1 MNYRKFNTEFETKF
15 FSIEKA
21 EARVEN
27 DQPYYR
33 LTGPNS
39 VICCIIDRDG
49 SFVLIKQHRPN
60 LQCFTLEMPAG
71 GLEENEDPI
80 DGARREILEE
90 VGLSCSLLKLGNT
103 FSLMM
108 NRTNICDH
116 LFLGMLPEASSG
128 FIAET
133 NTEVIRMP
141 REKLLEAALDGSY
154 LQLAGLG
161 IINLA
166 SAILNL
172 DLWKSP
178 IAQIETSF
186 LNNTDLHRF

>member
-1 MNYRKFNTEFETKF
+1 MNYRKFNIEFETQF

-21 EARVEN
+21 EACAKN
-27 DQPYYR
+27 GQPYYR

-60 LQCFTLEMPAG
+60 LKRLTLEMPAG

-90 VGLSCSLLKLGNT
+90 VGLTCSLLKLGNT

-108 NRTNICDH
+108 NRTNIRDH
-116 LFLGMLPEASSG
+116 LFLGMFPKASSG

-133 NTEVIRMP
+133 NTEVVRVP
-141 REKLLEAALDGSY
+141 REKLLEAALGGSY

-166 SAILNL
+166 SVILNL
-172 DLWKSP
+172 DLWKAP
-178 IAQIETSF
+178 IGQIENSF
-186 LNNTDLHRF
+186 LNNTDVRRF